1 MQTVMEITRIERGG
15 YPELLVS
22 GRLDSY
28 WARHLSEAI
37 DELMRE
43 GIHQTR
49 LNLSQ
54 TTYISSA
61 GIRVL
66 VQGFQQFSAVGGALV
81 VVEPSPAVRQ
91 VLELAGLATLFSA
104 PAEAGQAS
112 TPGESVVWRHEDP
125 GCAYEGYDCH
135 PGARLLCSV
144 AGRPDLLASAGYR
157 EEHAECLRLA
167 PDVFALGLGAFG
179 ETYAACRD
187 RFGEFLAVAGCA
199 ACQPTD
205 ETGCADDM
213 ISSGTFVPR
222 MTTLYSVCCRG
233 KLARLLRFEGKPG
246 AGPVGL
252 GNVVS
257 ACLAAA
263 ASPAVGLVML
273 AESAGLMG
281 ASLKRSPAGT
291 DSGTLF
297 HHPEV
302 RQWLSFSPVRSHA
315 RSVAIIAGVAVRSPS
330 PPALAALLRPVKT
343 DSDLLGHFHAAAF
356 GYHPL
361 RKGYVELEGA
371 VKRLFDSG
379 GLQGVLHL
387 LADDRPGAGA
397 GESEFTRGACWVGP
411 LERVLSPEESL

>member
-1 MQTVMEITRIERGG
+1 MQTVMEITRLERAGC
-15 YPELLVS
+15 PELLVS

-28 WARHLSEAI
+28 WARHLAEAI

-43 GIHQTR
+43 GIHQAR

-66 VQGFQQFSAVGGALV
+66 VQGFQQFSAVGGALLV
-81 VVEPSPAVRQ
+81 VDPSLAVRQ
-91 VLELAGLATLFSA
+91 VLDLAGLEKLFCA
-104 PAEAGQAS
+104 PAAPEQAA
-112 TPGESVVWRHEDP
+112 TPGESVVWRYEDST
-125 GCAYEGYDCH
+125 CSYEGYDCH
-135 PGARLLCSV
+135 PGARLDCRV
-144 AGRPDLLASAGYR
+144 AGRPDLLASAGFR
-157 EEHAECLRLA
+157 EEHAECFRLA

-179 ETYAACRD
+179 DTYAACRE

-246 AGPVGL
+246 AGPVAL
-252 GNVVS
+252 GSVVA
-257 ACLAAA
+257 ACIAAA
-263 ASPAVGLVML
+263 DNPVAGLVL
-273 AESAGLMG
+273 VAESAGLLG

-291 DSGTLF
+291 GGGALF
-297 HHPEV
+297 RHPEV

-315 RSVAIIAGVAVRSPS
+315 RSVAIIAGVAARSPA
-330 PPALAALLRPVKT
+330 PPALAALLRPLKT
-343 DSDLLGHFHAAAF
+343 GSDLLGHFHAAAF

-361 RKGYVELEGA
+361 RKGYLELDAA
-371 VKRLFDSG
+371 VRRLFESG

-411 LERVLSPEESL
+411 LERILSAEESL